1 MNEKKEYRDWVFSVL
16 FLIVLG
22 FAGYFAWLYYKKLPD
37 TQKNVSERTLSAAP
51 LIEREVMINKN
62 YIGYVKPVN
71 EVIVRPYI
79 SGFIDKVVVK
89 GGAEV
94 KTGDIL
100 VILEQSEYKA
110 QLEAAKASV
119 AQAQATF
126 DNNKIYYQRMQKAG
140 KPAVSQTDLDNA
152 KAAFLSSKAAL
163 EQAKASQNVAEV
175 NFNYTLVKATIDG
188 IIGDVSLSSGDYISP
203 QSSLMTII
211 QYNPMRV
218 VFSLTDKDYLDE
230 ITQGEIFANENISLK
245 LANGKIYTKSGV
257 FRYTDNQIDK
267 NTNSIAIY
275 ADFENPQKE
284 LVANA
289 YVDVLLHKKYHGM
302 IVAKNLVLLEPEGN
316 FIYVAGANG
325 VVKRAV
331 DIIADYGVSNYLL
344 KNTFHPGESIILDK
358 ITDEIS
364 KQKFKIIIQGSAAVE
379 EKN

>member
-358 ITDEIS
+358 ITDEVS

>member
-289 YVDVLLHKKYHGM
+289 YVDDLLHKKYHGM

-358 ITDEIS
+358 ITDEVS

>member
-331 DIIADYGVSNYLL
+331 DIIADYGVSNYIL

-358 ITDEIS
+358 ITDEVS

>member
-302 IVAKNLVLLEPEGN
+302 IVAKNLVLLEPEEN

-358 ITDEIS
+358 ITDEVS